1 MTYDSGKSIAE
12 DETKLADPK
21 LFMEAMMSE
30 MRRVMKIE
38 MEQVH
43 ERIDQMEN
51 RREEQKQN
59 GRNLRRRERVPA
71 REEEEER
78 YGSGFDEEEDRDSIV
93 NNRRPGGRFGGARNR
108 EDNNLSG
115 IKMKIPSFQGRSDP
129 EAYLEWE
136 KKMEFVFDCHNYSE
150 TKKVKLAVI
159 EFSEYAVTWWDQLVI
174 NRRRNRERPIDTWE
188 EMKVVMRK
196 RFIPSYYYRELYK
209 KLQGLRQGSRSVED
223 YYKEMEIAMIRAN
236 VEEDREAT
244 MARFLLGLNRE
255 IHDKVEMQ
263 HYVELEDMVHMAI
276 KVEQQLKRG
285 SGTRAGH
292 NSSSTSWKSSHA
304 KPLDKSQTPKPEPK
318 SVTTSHVPQG
328 KTEASTSRNRDIK
341 CFRCQG
347 RGHIA
352 SQCPNKQVMVLQ
364 ANGEIVT
371 DCEDSDTDDMPPLED
386 VFEEEYLAPDALTLV
401 ARRALSLQAKGV
413 DEIQRE
419 NIFHTRCY
427 VKDKVC
433 SVIID
438 GGSCTNVAS
447 TIMVEKLGLPMA
459 KHPRPYKLQ
468 WLNDSG
474 EIRVNKQVLVAF
486 RIGKYEDEVMCDVVP
501 MQAGHLLLGRPWQFD
516 RQVKHDGFTNKY
528 SFVLNQ
534 RLITL
539 VPLTPQQVYEDQV
552 RLQKESDQKKES
564 EQKKKSENQ
573 RGAEKNEREKENQ
586 SLALERKS
594 ERTQK
599 NFYAKVSE
607 IKRAMFSN
615 QPMIVLLYKEALLN
629 TNELDLALPS
639 SIVSLLQEYED
650 VFPEETPHG
659 LPPIRGIEHQI
670 DFVPGATIPNR
681 PAYRSNPEET
691 KELQRQVSEL
701 LEKGHVRESMS
712 PCAVPVLLVPKKDG
726 TWRMCVDCRAINNI
740 TVKYRHPIPRLDDM
754 LDELHGSCIFSKIDL
769 KSGYH
774 QIRIKEGDE
783 WKTAF
788 KTKYGLYEWL
798 VMPFGLTN
806 APSTFMR
813 LMNHV
818 LRTFIGRFVVVYF
831 DDILIYSK
839 NLDDHVVHVKSVL
852 DVLRKERLFA
862 NLKKCTF
869 YTDKLVFL
877 GFVVSAQGI
886 QVDEEKVRAI
896 QDWPSPTSVGNV
908 RSFHGLASF
917 YRRFVKDFSSL
928 AAPLTEVIKKNV
940 GFRWGEEQE
949 KAFQLIKEKLTN
961 APLLSLPN
969 FSKTFEIECDASG
982 VGIGAVLMQEGRPIA
997 YFSEK
1002 LSGAALNYPTY
1013 DKELYALVRALETWQ
1028 HYLWPKEFVIH
1039 TDHESLKH
1047 LKGQHKLNKRHAR
1060 WVEFIETF
1068 PYVIRYKQGDDLRAN
1083 PFQEEGND
1091 GDQGTTSKDLVQVPI
1106 GPVTRARA
1114 KKFKDVLNGLIQELW
1129 AQANSWRPIGHDPPG
1144 QQRIITLIQV
1154 LEGSE
1159 LLELIGI
1166 SRGVHLDLSNGNSI
1180 TVCGVFLIPRCWD
1193 SARIQRLIART
1204 LLECRTT
1211 VDCIRDMDVV
1221 FQPYFSTLIGRAEL
1235 FEAVQLSRRR
1245 IWIRAP
1251 RLHPGRPKSFLCGGS
1266 RLLPRPGSS
1275 RGVISGLVH
1284 AELLGALMSIHE
1296 VERPSYGWD
1305 GQEKPSLSRLGP
1317 QAETFKQEGNF
1328 SYNVQLLDC
1337 QELLRSSRNLDQKMT
1352 PWVRKKEDMFRHNM
1366 QLSDCQ
1372 DFPRSSWNLDRK
1384 IALRRAK
1391 NTPAASVCGTISL
1404 EPKLDSPIFKARPT
1418 LVPIIPPLLKRI
1430 RPRIFT
1436 YIKWRKIRNS
1446 ESSRN
1451 IILTWK
1457 VHFMSIVFN
1466 FLKNLER
1473 SISSRMQL
1481 SLSMGW
1487 ESFFAHVNPNP
1498 ISWFKDDTPSPFIG
1512 LGSNPFILCDR
1523 LRCGPFLDSLHLF
1536 LIHRTS
1542 FPANKITKKHNFVQ
1556 AKVPSFLG
1564 TSSNR
1569 HRAWTYALSDGNQG
1583 GPSLK
1588 DPLQVPDGPITR
1600 SRAKKIKE
1608 AMQGLVQSTWDEAS
1622 KSPTIKHITMSH
1634 KGDSSPKG
1642 KADNS
1647 SFVLQAMQQQFERL
1661 NFVLG
1666 EVRDRMDLQ
1675 DAAIRNLQGGRD
1687 RRRRE
1692 RRVENEYENEGD
1704 GEDEEDLASEVG
1716 SGRHRRVRR
1725 ERGHEWNPGGR
1736 DGVDRSLGNI
1746 KMKIPSFQ
1754 GRTDPEVIEFTDYA
1768 IIWWDQLVTNRR
1780 RNTERPV
1787 ETWGE
1792 LKALMRRRFVPS
1804 HFYRDLYQRLQNLTQ
1819 GSRSVEDYHK
1829 EMEVAMIRANVEEDR
1844 EATMARFLSG
1854 LNRDIANVIELQHY
1868 VEIEDMVHM
1877 AMKVERQLK
1886 RKGTA
1891 RYTSVS
1897 NTTWKSKWDRND
1909 SAEAKRKTEPPKG
1922 KDEGTSNKP
1931 KVESQPSRNRDIKCF
1946 KCLGSGHIA
1955 SQCPNR
1961 RVMIMRDNG
1970 EVMTESESL
1979 VARRA
1984 LNTHIKVD
1992 DAEQQRENIFHTRC
2006 HVNNKWLND
2015 CGEVRVDR
2023 QVLVTFSI
2031 GKYLD
2036 EVLCDVVPMHAG
2048 HILLGR
2054 PWQYDRRVTHDGFK
2068 NMYSFVKGG
2077 KTIKLAPLT
2086 PSQVYE
2092 DQLKLQKSNPEE
2104 TKELQRQVEEFAE
2117 PKDIAK
2123 GIAVDEE
2130 KVKAVKEWPTTKS
2143 ITEEKRSIAYFSEKL
2158 NGAALNYQT
2167 YDKELYALVG
2177 ALETWQHY
2185 LWPKEFV
2192 IHTDHESLKHLKG
2205 QVNERSSLDGQKKA
2219 EMERFP
2225 ARRRSKLHPRGD
2237 GPFQILEKIN
2247 DNAYKVD
2254 LPGEYKVS
2262 ATFNVSDLS
2271 PFDVGEDSWSNPFE
2285 ERGNDGNQGGPSLK
2299 DPLQVPDGP
2308 ITRSRAKKIKEAM
2321 QGLVQSTWDEA
2332 SKSPTIK
2339 VGLKEGEPILIHLIQ
2354 AVEDMT

>member
-1180 TVCGVFLIPRCWD
+1180 TVCGVFLIPRGET
-1193 SARIQRLIART
+1193 SNK
-1204 LLECRTT
+1204 E
-1211 VDCIRDMDVV
+1211 
-1221 FQPYFSTLIGRAEL
+1221 G
-1235 FEAVQLSRRR
+1235 
-1245 IWIRAP
+1245 
-1251 RLHPGRPKSFLCGGS
+1251 
-1266 RLLPRPGSS
+1266 
-1275 RGVISGLVH
+1275 
-1284 AELLGALMSIHE
+1284 
-1296 VERPSYGWD
+1296 
-1305 GQEKPSLSRLGP
+1305 
-1317 QAETFKQEGNF
+1317 QAE
-1328 SYNVQLLDC
+1328 SSLM
-1337 QELLRSSRNLDQKMT
+1337 LR
-1352 PWVRKKEDMFRHNM
+1352 
-1366 QLSDCQ
+1366 
-1372 DFPRSSWNLDRK
+1372 
-1384 IALRRAK
+1384 
-1391 NTPAASVCGTISL
+1391 
-1404 EPKLDSPIFKARPT
+1404 
-1418 LVPIIPPLLKRI
+1418 
-1430 RPRIFT
+1430 
-1436 YIKWRKIRNS
+1436 
-1446 ESSRN
+1446 
-1451 IILTWK
+1451 
-1457 VHFMSIVFN
+1457 
-1466 FLKNLER
+1466 
-1473 SISSRMQL
+1473 
-1481 SLSMGW
+1481 
-1487 ESFFAHVNPNP
+1487 
-1498 ISWFKDDTPSPFIG
+1498 
-1512 LGSNPFILCDR
+1512 
-1523 LRCGPFLDSLHLF
+1523 
-1536 LIHRTS
+1536 
-1542 FPANKITKKHNFVQ
+1542 
-1556 AKVPSFLG
+1556 
-1564 TSSNR
+1564 
-1569 HRAWTYALSDGNQG
+1569 
-1583 GPSLK
+1583 
-1588 DPLQVPDGPITR
+1588 
-1600 SRAKKIKE
+1600 
-1608 AMQGLVQSTWDEAS
+1608 
-1622 KSPTIKHITMSH
+1622 
-1634 KGDSSPKG
+1634 
-1642 KADNS
+1642 
-1647 SFVLQAMQQQFERL
+1647 AMQQQFERMDVMF
-1661 NFVLG
+1661 N
-1666 EVRDRMDLQ
+1666 EIRDRMDRQ
-1675 DAAIRNLQGGRD
+1675 DAVIATWREGRPQGGPYV
-1687 RRRRE
+1687 RRQARRAPVDDSDGDHEDEFEGEEDQASLNGRFVPRGE
-1692 RRVENEYENEGD
+1692 RR
-1704 GEDEEDLASEVG
+1704 
-1716 SGRHRRVRR
+1716 GRGFRTGLR
-1725 ERGHEWNPGGR
+1725 WR
-1736 DGVDRSLGNI
+1736 DGTDGNLGNI

-1754 GRTDPEVIEFTDYA
+1754 GKNDPEAYLEWEKKVELIFECHNYSEEKKVKLAVIEFTDYA
-1768 IIWWDQLVTNRR
+1768 IIWWDQLVMNRR
-1780 RNTERPV
+1780 RNHERAI
-1787 ETWGE
+1787 ETWE
-1792 LKALMRRRFVPS
+1792 EMRAIMRRRFVPS
-1804 HFYRDLYQRLQNLTQ
+1804 HYYRDLYQKLQSLTQ
-1819 GSRSVEDYHK
+1819 GYRSVDDYYK
-1829 EMEVAMIRANVEEDR
+1829 EMEIALIRANVEEDR
-1844 EATMARFLSG
+1844 EATMAR
-1854 LNRDIANVIELQHY
+1854 
-1868 VEIEDMVHM
+1868 
-1877 AMKVERQLK
+1877 
-1886 RKGTA
+1886 
-1891 RYTSVS
+1891 
-1897 NTTWKSKWDRND
+1897 WND
-1909 SAEAKRKTEPPKG
+1909 
-1922 KDEGTSNKP
+1922 
-1931 KVESQPSRNRDIKCF
+1931 
-1946 KCLGSGHIA
+1946 
-1955 SQCPNR
+1955 
-1961 RVMIMRDNG
+1961 
-1970 EVMTESESL
+1970 
-1979 VARRA
+1979 
-1984 LNTHIKVD
+1984 
-1992 DAEQQRENIFHTRC
+1992 
-2006 HVNNKWLND
+2006 
-2015 CGEVRVDR
+2015 
-2023 QVLVTFSI
+2023 
-2031 GKYLD
+2031 
-2036 EVLCDVVPMHAG
+2036 
-2048 HILLGR
+2048 
-2054 PWQYDRRVTHDGFK
+2054 
-2068 NMYSFVKGG
+2068 
-2077 KTIKLAPLT
+2077 
-2086 PSQVYE
+2086 
-2092 DQLKLQKSNPEE
+2092 
-2104 TKELQRQVEEFAE
+2104 
-2117 PKDIAK
+2117 
-2123 GIAVDEE
+2123 
-2130 KVKAVKEWPTTKS
+2130 
-2143 ITEEKRSIAYFSEKL
+2143 
-2158 NGAALNYQT
+2158 
-2167 YDKELYALVG
+2167 
-2177 ALETWQHY
+2177 
-2185 LWPKEFV
+2185 
-2192 IHTDHESLKHLKG
+2192 
-2205 QVNERSSLDGQKKA
+2205 
-2219 EMERFP
+2219 
-2225 ARRRSKLHPRGD
+2225 
-2237 GPFQILEKIN
+2237 
-2247 DNAYKVD
+2247 
-2254 LPGEYKVS
+2254 
-2262 ATFNVSDLS
+2262 
-2271 PFDVGEDSWSNPFE
+2271 
-2285 ERGNDGNQGGPSLK
+2285 NDGNQGGPSLK
-2299 DPLQVPDGP
+2299 DPLLVPDGP
-2308 ITRSRAKKIKEAM
+2308 ITRSRPKKIKEAM

-2339 VGLKEGEPILIHLIQ
+2339 VDHNLCGVPTSELIKGHIASQCPNKRTMIARVDGEVETESESDADQMPMLEDTSDDDVEYPVEG
-2354 AVEDMT
+2354 